1 MKIQAAWSAP
11 SVLHPVRVPEGVA
24 FSVHFRS
31 ALPPRGSPLQTTWHN
46 IYSDGHCQSRQK
58 RRDKRGESAVLSPGA
73 PTAPLLLHVAGT
85 RVASEHPQEAW
96 GAGRAGVSCMHAAPS
111 EELWGRAGC
120 AKKKVRH
127 PSQMQV
133 LLGPQARRAPL
144 IHEAQGQSLG
154 CLRGVA
160 GGREGTTPRDPHLR
174 AASHSDLVLLLLVL
188 WALHHCKR

>member
-1 MKIQAAWSAP
+1 
-11 SVLHPVRVPEGVA
+11 
-24 FSVHFRS
+24 
-31 ALPPRGSPLQTTWHN
+31 
-46 IYSDGHCQSRQK
+46 
-58 RRDKRGESAVLSPGA
+58 
-73 PTAPLLLHVAGT
+73 
-85 RVASEHPQEAW
+85 
-96 GAGRAGVSCMHAAPS
+96 MHAAPS

-174 AASHSDLVLLLLVL
+174 AASHSDLVLLLLVHKGEL
-188 WALHHCKR
+188 GVGRLCREGGRGAVRPPEGRAALLQDA